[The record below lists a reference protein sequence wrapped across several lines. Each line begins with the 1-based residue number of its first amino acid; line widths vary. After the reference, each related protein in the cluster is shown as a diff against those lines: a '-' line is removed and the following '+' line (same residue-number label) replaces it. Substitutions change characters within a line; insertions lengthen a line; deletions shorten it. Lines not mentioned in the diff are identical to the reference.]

1 LNFKRPKNDKGP
13 LIYASDLSELLKKDS
28 IDIIGAL
35 PKSKK
40 KRHIPTLDEL
50 IKRITR

>member
-1 LNFKRPKNDKGP
+1 
-13 LIYASDLSELLKKDS
+13 
-28 IDIIGAL
+28 L

-50 IKRITR
+50 IKRITRWMFAWPG